1 MMMSNEKLYPIK
13 KRITI
18 VLVFILILWSIKV
31 IDTILPYDL
40 CQLGI
45 APRSIRGLVGIILA
59 PFLHA
64 NYFHLISNTIP
75 TFVLLLV
82 LLTFYKKHALTVII
96 GSVLMGGVLV
106 WIFGRTA
113 THVGI
118 SGLIYSLAAF
128 LIISGI
134 FKKNIKSLLI
144 SLLIIILY
152 GGLIWGI
159 LPGRLLVSWEGHLFG
174 AAAGV
179 FIAYIIFKR
188 GKTAEIS

>member
-1 MMMSNEKLYPIK
+1 MMMSNKKLDTIK

-18 VLVFILILWSIKV
+18 VLVFVLILWTIKV

-45 APRSIRGLVGIILA
+45 VPRSIRGLVGIILA

-75 TFVLLLV
+75 TFVLLLA
-82 LLTFYKKHALTVII
+82 LLSFYKKHALTVII
-96 GSVLMGGVLV
+96 GSVLLGGVLV

-113 THVGI
+113 SHVGI

-128 LIISGI
+128 LIMAGI
-134 FKKNIKSLLI
+134 FKKDIKSLLI

-159 LPGRLLVSWEGHLFG
+159 LPGRFWISWEGHLFG
-174 AAAGV
+174 ALAGV
-179 FIAYIIFKR
+179 IIAYILFKR
-188 GKTAEIS
+188 EKTTEIS